1 MLKALVVKELRES
14 VGLIAVAGLASLYV
28 LAELTGFQLLPWQ
41 RSRYDESLPFVSD
54 SLTFYL
60 CLVAG
65 GLAVL
70 LGLKQ
75 TAWELWQGTFFF
87 LFHRPMSRRRVVAT
101 KLVVG
106 GGLLLAVSGALV
118 AVYALWAATPGTH
131 ASPFFWSM
139 TGPAWQL
146 WLSLLLLYFG
156 GFLCGIRPGKWFGS
170 RLAPLVASA
179 ALVMVAVTM
188 PWWWFSLAI
197 VLTGSVI
204 GILSIFYYVA
214 ARDY

>member
-14 VGLIAVAGLASLYV
+14 IGLIAVAGLASVYV
-28 LAELTGFQLLPWQ
+28 LADLTGVRLLPWQ
-41 RSRYDESLPFVSD
+41 RASFDETFPFVSD
-54 SLTFYL
+54 SLSFYL

-87 LFHRPMSRRRVVAT
+87 LFHRPMSRRRVIGT

-106 GGLLLAVSGALV
+106 GGVLLLLSGALIS
-118 AVYALWAATPGTH
+118 VYALWAATPGTH

-139 TGPAWQL
+139 TVSAWQL
-146 WLSLLLLYFG
+146 WWSLLLVYLG
-156 GFLCGIRPGKWFGS
+156 AFLSGIRPGKWFGS
-170 RLAPLVASA
+170 RLAPLVASV
-179 ALVMVAVTM
+179 ALVAVAASV
-188 PWWWFSLAI
+188 PWWWLSAVI
-197 VLTGSVI
+197 VLTGSAI
-204 GILSIFYYVA
+204 GISSIFYYVA